1 MSASGPPKSQRAP
14 QGGPDRLAFSSLLG
28 VEIPNSHSPTHTRVI
43 LVSRDRRFLKVAGFI
58 LTRRGAG
65 VTTVRSV
72 ADASKHVEREGA
84 DLVVLDAG
92 DSLREA
98 GEGIGGLAKKHPG
111 LEVVVVAED
120 AESLPQGLEF
130 RLWPKWQRLET
141 LLSLVEPAAQP
152 AVDADPQLV
161 S

>member
-1 MSASGPPKSQRAP
+1 
-14 QGGPDRLAFSSLLG
+14 LLG

-43 LVSRDRRFLKVAGFI
+43 LGSRDRRFLKVAGFI
-58 LTRRGAG
+58 LTRRG

>member
-1 MSASGPPKSQRAP
+1 M
-14 QGGPDRLAFSSLLG
+14 
-28 VEIPNSHSPTHTRVI
+28 
-43 LVSRDRRFLKVAGFI
+43 AGFI

-72 ADASKHVEREGA
+72 ADASKQVERDGA

-111 LEVVVVAED
+111 LEVVVVADD

-141 LLSLVEPAAQP
+141 LLSLVDPAEQS

>member
-1 MSASGPPKSQRAP
+1 
-14 QGGPDRLAFSSLLG
+14 
-28 VEIPNSHSPTHTRVI
+28 
-43 LVSRDRRFLKVAGFI
+43 
-58 LTRRGAG
+58 
-65 VTTVRSV
+65 VRSV
-72 ADASKHVEREGA
+72 ADASEHVDRDGA

-92 DSLREA
+92 DSLGEA

-111 LEVVVVAED
+111 LEVVLVAED

-130 RLWPKWQRLET
+130 RLRPKWQRLET
-141 LLSLVEPAAQP
+141 LLSIVEPAAQS